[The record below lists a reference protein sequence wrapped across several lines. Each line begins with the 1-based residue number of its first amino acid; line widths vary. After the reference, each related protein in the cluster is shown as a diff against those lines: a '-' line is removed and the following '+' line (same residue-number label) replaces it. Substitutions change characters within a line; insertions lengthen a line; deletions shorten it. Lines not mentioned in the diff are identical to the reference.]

1 VEYGPAPIRE
11 GILRTQCPCLLRV
24 SCLFS
29 IPSLLF
35 AAQAEPDSSK
45 LDDRGNPIVFQVSI
59 LDALSLGFYQGVYAL
74 GALKRRAILR
84 LERSKE
90 LMAR

>member
-11 GILRTQCPCLLRV
+11 GILRTQCPRLLRV

-45 LDDRGNPIVFQVSI
+45 LDD
-59 LDALSLGFYQGVYAL
+59 LDAFCFLSIISSLYRGLGF
-74 GALKRRAILR
+74 
-84 LERSKE
+84 RSGHKSIIP
-90 LMAR
+90 